1 MVLVNALEKANKVT
15 NEDYKTLLSLVCPFA
30 PHTAEEMW
38 QQMGYENR
46 VDDVW
51 PKYNEEDL
59 KEELV
64 EIAVQVNSKIID
76 RVMINPSLEQDAIVE
91 EVKSNDKIRSA
102 IEGKN
107 VVKAIYVPGRIVNL
121 IVK

>member
-1 MVLVNALEKANKVT
+1 
-15 NEDYKTLLSLVCPFA
+15 
-30 PHTAEEMW
+30 
-38 QQMGYENR
+38 
-46 VDDVW
+46 
-51 PKYNEEDL
+51 
-59 KEELV
+59 
-64 EIAVQVNSKIID
+64 
-76 RVMINPSLEQDAIVE
+76 MINPSLEQDAIVE

>member
-1 MVLVNALEKANKVT
+1 
-15 NEDYKTLLSLVCPFA
+15 
-30 PHTAEEMW
+30 
-38 QQMGYENR
+38 MGYENR